1 MEKKQKHHI
10 VLKPN
15 AVSTEQPRV
24 QNIEEAQSFAKFLSG
39 DDNAAMYFFRAY
51 NRKLFLYCAKLVNNM
66 HAAED
71 ITQEVWERI
80 IKLRSQTQPE
90 IANPGGFMF
99 TIARNLCLNH
109 IKLKKHTIPLDAI
122 SEMDIPHEYQPGSTD
137 MEELVNSSLD
147 TLKFEDK
154 ELLVLN
160 MYCGYR
166 FDEIANMMG
175 MSPNAIWTRASR
187 ARAQLRDR
195 VKTMI
200 KRDNHS

>member
-1 MEKKQKHHI
+1 MEKKQKHI

-51 NRKLFLYCAKLVNNM
+51 NRKLYLYCAKLVNNM

-99 TIARNLCLNH
+99 TIARNLCLNQ

-122 SEMDIPHEYQPGSTD
+122 SEMDIPHEYQPGSTE

-195 VKTMI
+195 VKSMI

>member
-1 MEKKQKHHI
+1 MEKKQKHI

-122 SEMDIPHEYQPGSTD
+122 SEMDIPHEYQPGSTE

-195 VKTMI
+195 VKSMI

>member
-1 MEKKQKHHI
+1 MINKQHIESKKGIGHSGQSQA
-10 VLKPN
+10 LQSEE
-15 AVSTEQPRV
+15 ST
-24 QNIEEAQSFAKFLSG
+24 SFMNFLNG

-51 NRKLFLYCAKLVNNM
+51 NRKIFLYCAKLVNNA
-66 HAAED
+66 HIAED

-80 IKLRSQTQPE
+80 IKLRNQSQPE

-109 IKLKKHTIPLDAI
+109 IKLRKHTISIESI
-122 SEMDIPHEYQPGSTD
+122 SEFDIPHEYQPGSTD

-160 MYCGYR
+160 MFCGYR
-166 FDEIANMMG
+166 FDEIAEMMG

-187 ARAQLRDR
+187 ARAQLRDK
-195 VKTMI
+195 VKIMV
-200 KRDNHS
+200 KKDNL

>member
-1 MEKKQKHHI
+1 MEKKQKHI

-80 IKLRSQTQPE
+80 IKLRNQTQPE

-122 SEMDIPHEYQPGSTD
+122 SEMDIPHEYQPGSTE

-195 VKTMI
+195 VKSMI

>member
-1 MEKKQKHHI
+1 MEKKQKPI
-10 VLKPN
+10 VLKTN
-15 AVSTEQPRV
+15 AVSIEQPRV
-24 QNIEEAQSFAKFLSG
+24 INTEEAQCFAKFLSG

-122 SEMDIPHEYQPGSTD
+122 SEMEIPHEYQPGSTEV
-137 MEELVNSSLD
+137 EELVNSSLD

-195 VKTMI
+195 VKSML
-200 KRDNHS
+200 KRDNHT

>member
-1 MEKKQKHHI
+1 
-10 VLKPN
+10 
-15 AVSTEQPRV
+15 
-24 QNIEEAQSFAKFLSG
+24 
-39 DDNAAMYFFRAY
+39 MY
-51 NRKLFLYCAKLVNNM
+51 LQ
-66 HAAED
+66 
-71 ITQEVWERI
+71 QEGTCWCREHRT
-80 IKLRSQTQPE
+80 RSQTQPE

-122 SEMDIPHEYQPGSTD
+122 SEMDIPHEYQPGSTE

-195 VKTMI
+195 VKSMI

>member
-1 MEKKQKHHI
+1 MKKKQKHI

>member
-1 MEKKQKHHI
+1 MEKKQKHI

-109 IKLKKHTIPLDAI
+109 IKFKKHTFPLDAI

>member
-1 MEKKQKHHI
+1 MEKKQKHI

-90 IANPGGFMF
+90 IANPVGFMF

-195 VKTMI
+195 VKSMI

>member
-1 MEKKQKHHI
+1 MEKKQKHI

-99 TIARNLCLNH
+99 TIARNLCLNQ

>member
-1 MEKKQKHHI
+1 MEKKQKHI

-71 ITQEVWERI
+71 VTQEVWERI

>member
-1 MEKKQKHHI
+1 MEKKQKHI
-10 VLKPN
+10 EPKTN
-15 AVSTEQPRV
+15 AVSIEQPRV
-24 QNIEEAQSFAKFLSG
+24 YNAEEAQYFAKFLSG

-51 NRKLFLYCAKLVNNM
+51 NRKLFLYCAKLVNNT

-71 ITQEVWERI
+71 ITQEVWEKI

-90 IANPGGFMF
+90 IGNPGGFMF

-122 SEMDIPHEYQPGSTD
+122 SEMDIPHEYQPGSTE

-195 VKTMI
+195 VKSMI

>member
-1 MEKKQKHHI
+1 MINKH
-10 VLKPN
+10 
-15 AVSTEQPRV
+15 
-24 QNIEEAQSFAKFLSG
+24 NIESKKNTAQPGQSQTLQSEESKSFMNFLNG

-51 NRKLFLYCAKLVNNM
+51 NRKLFLYCAKLVNNA
-66 HAAED
+66 HFAED

-80 IKLRSQTQPE
+80 IKLRNQSQPE

-109 IKLKKHTIPLDAI
+109 IKLRKHTIPIEAI
-122 SEMDIPHEYQPGSTD
+122 SELNIPHAYQPGSTD

-160 MYCGYR
+160 MFCGYR
-166 FDEIANMMG
+166 FDEIAEMMR

-187 ARAQLRDR
+187 ARAQLREKINTM
-195 VKTMI
+195 VK
-200 KRDNHS
+200 KDLL

>member
-1 MEKKQKHHI
+1 MEKKQKHI

-51 NRKLFLYCAKLVNNM
+51 NRKLYLYCAKLVNNM

-99 TIARNLCLNH
+99 TIARNLCLNQ

>member
-1 MEKKQKHHI
+1 MQKHI

>member
-1 MEKKQKHHI
+1 MEKKQKHI

-51 NRKLFLYCAKLVNNM
+51 NRKLYLYCAKLVNNM

>member
-1 MEKKQKHHI
+1 MDNKEQSLELRHQQG
-10 VLKPN
+10 
-15 AVSTEQPRV
+15 ATEQPRIY
-24 QNIEEAQSFAKFLSG
+24 NLEEAQCFAKFLSG

-51 NRKLFLYCAKLVNNM
+51 NRKLFLYCAKLVSNI

-80 IKLRSQTQPE
+80 IKLRNHSQPD

-122 SEMDIPHEYQPGSTD
+122 SELDIPHEYQPGSTD

-154 ELLVLN
+154 ELLILN

-166 FDEIANMMG
+166 FDEIAQMMG

-195 VKTMI
+195 VKSMI
-200 KRDNHS
+200 KSDNQS

>member
-1 MEKKQKHHI
+1 MIKKQHRTTI
-10 VLKPN
+10 S
-15 AVSTEQPRV
+15 ASSTEMSNL
-24 QNIEEAQSFAKFLSG
+24 QNEESRSFTQFLNG
-39 DDNAAMYFFRAY
+39 DDNAAMYFFRTY
-51 NRKLFLYCAKLVNNM
+51 NRKLFLYCAKLVNNA

-80 IKLRSQTQPE
+80 IKLRKQSQPE
-90 IANPGGFMF
+90 ITNPGGFMF

-109 IKLKKHTIPLDAI
+109 IKLRKHTIPIDAI
-122 SEMDIPHEYQPGSTD
+122 SELDIPHEYQPGSTD

-154 ELLVLN
+154 ELLVLH
-160 MYCGYR
+160 MFCGYR
-166 FDEIANMMG
+166 FDEIAEMMS

-187 ARAQLRDR
+187 ARAQLREK

-200 KRDNHS
+200 RKDNP

>member
-1 MEKKQKHHI
+1 
-10 VLKPN
+10 
-15 AVSTEQPRV
+15 
-24 QNIEEAQSFAKFLSG
+24 
-39 DDNAAMYFFRAY
+39 
-51 NRKLFLYCAKLVNNM
+51 
-66 HAAED
+66 
-71 ITQEVWERI
+71 
-80 IKLRSQTQPE
+80 
-90 IANPGGFMF
+90 
-99 TIARNLCLNH
+99 
-109 IKLKKHTIPLDAI
+109 LKKHTIPLDAI
-122 SEMDIPHEYQPGSTD
+122 SEMDIPHEYQPGSTE

-195 VKTMI
+195 VKSMI

>member
-1 MEKKQKHHI
+1 MDRKQKTI
-10 VLKPN
+10 GLKPD
-15 AVSTEQPRV
+15 AESVDQPRIL
-24 QNIEEAQSFAKFLSG
+24 NTEEATCFAKFLSG

-51 NRKLFLYCAKLVNNM
+51 NRKLFLYCAKLVNNI

-80 IKLRSQTQPE
+80 IKLRNQSQPE

-122 SEMDIPHEYQPGSTD
+122 SELDIPHEYQPGSTD

-166 FDEIANMMG
+166 FDEIATMMG

-200 KRDNHS
+200 KRDNQS

>member
-1 MEKKQKHHI
+1 MDEEQKPI
-10 VLKPN
+10 ELKPT
-15 AVSTEQPRV
+15 AVSVEQPRF
-24 QNIEEAQSFAKFLSG
+24 QHSEEAQSFAKFISG

-51 NRKLFLYCAKLVNNM
+51 NRKLFLYCAKLVNNI

-80 IKLRSQTQPE
+80 IKLRNQSQPE

-122 SEMDIPHEYQPGSTD
+122 SEIDIPHEYQPGSTE

-166 FDEIANMMG
+166 FDEIAQMMG

-195 VKTMI
+195 VTNMM
-200 KRDNHS
+200 KRDNKS

>member
-1 MEKKQKHHI
+1 MEKKQKHI
-10 VLKPN
+10 IPKTN

-24 QNIEEAQSFAKFLSG
+24 YNAEEAQCFAKFLSG

-51 NRKLFLYCAKLVNNM
+51 NRKLFLYCAKLVNNT
-66 HAAED
+66 HVAED
-71 ITQEVWERI
+71 ITQEVWEKI

-122 SEMDIPHEYQPGSTD
+122 SEMDIPHEYQPGSTE

-195 VKTMI
+195 VKSMI

>member
-1 MEKKQKHHI
+1 MEKKQKHI

-24 QNIEEAQSFAKFLSG
+24 QNIEEAQCFAKFLSG

-80 IKLRSQTQPE
+80 IKLRCQTQPE

-122 SEMDIPHEYQPGSTD
+122 SEMDIPHEYQPGSTE

-195 VKTMI
+195 VKCMI

>member
-1 MEKKQKHHI
+1 MEKKQKHI

-195 VKTMI
+195 VKSMI

>member
-1 MEKKQKHHI
+1 MDEDQKPI
-10 VLKPN
+10 ELKPN
-15 AVSTEQPRV
+15 AVSVEQPRI
-24 QNIEEAQSFAKFLSG
+24 QHNQEAQSFAKFLSG

-51 NRKLFLYCAKLVNNM
+51 NRKLFLYCAKLVNNI

-80 IKLRSQTQPE
+80 IKLRNQSQPE

-122 SEMDIPHEYQPGSTD
+122 SELDIPHEYQPGSTE
-137 MEELVNSSLD
+137 MEELVHSSLD

-166 FDEIANMMG
+166 FDEIAQMMG

-195 VKTMI
+195 VKIMI
-200 KRDNHS
+200 KRDNKS

>member
-1 MEKKQKHHI
+1 MEKKQKHI
-10 VLKPN
+10 EPKTN
-15 AVSTEQPRV
+15 AVSIEQPRV
-24 QNIEEAQSFAKFLSG
+24 YNAEEAQYFAKFLSG

-51 NRKLFLYCAKLVNNM
+51 NRKLFLYCAKLVNNT

-71 ITQEVWERI
+71 ITQEVWEKI

-90 IANPGGFMF
+90 IGNPGGFMF

-122 SEMDIPHEYQPGSTD
+122 SEMDIPHEYQPGSTE

-187 ARAQLRDR
+187 VRAQLRDR
-195 VKTMI
+195 VKSMI

>member
-1 MEKKQKHHI
+1 MEKKQKHI
-10 VLKPN
+10 SLKPK
-15 AVSTEQPRV
+15 AVTIEQPRV
-24 QNIEEAQSFAKFLSG
+24 QNVEEAQCFAKFLSC

-80 IKLRSQTQPE
+80 IKLRCQTQPE

-122 SEMDIPHEYQPGSTD
+122 SEMDIPHEYQPGSTE

-195 VKTMI
+195 VKSMI

>member
-1 MEKKQKHHI
+1 MDKKQKTI
-10 VLKPN
+10 ALKPDLGSV
-15 AVSTEQPRV
+15 AQPRV
-24 QNIEEAQSFAKFLSG
+24 LNTEESLSFSKFLSG

-51 NRKLFLYCAKLVNNM
+51 NRKLFLYCAKLVNNI

-80 IKLRSQTQPE
+80 IKLRGQSQPE

-137 MEELVNSSLD
+137 MEELVKSSLD

-154 ELLVLN
+154 ELLILN

-166 FDEIANMMG
+166 FDEIATMMG

-200 KRDNHS
+200 KRDNQS

>member
-1 MEKKQKHHI
+1 LIKKQHI
-10 VLKPN
+10 VTQKQS
-15 AVSTEQPRV
+15 VQQEQKFVHQTEEST
-24 QNIEEAQSFAKFLSG
+24 AFMSFLSG
-39 DDNAAMYFFRAY
+39 DDSAAMYFFRTY
-51 NRKLFLYCAKLVNNM
+51 NRKIFLYCAKLVNNT

-71 ITQEVWERI
+71 LTQEVWERI
-80 IKLRSQTQPE
+80 IKLRNQSHPE
-90 IANPGGFMF
+90 INNPGGFMF

-109 IKLKKHTIPLDAI
+109 IKLRKHTIPIDAI
-122 SEMDIPHEYQPGSTD
+122 SEIDIPHEYQPGSTD

-160 MYCGYR
+160 MFCGYR
-166 FDEIANMMG
+166 FDEIADMMG

-187 ARAQLRDR
+187 ARAQLRDK

-200 KRDNHS
+200 RKDI

>member
-1 MEKKQKHHI
+1 MEKKQKHI

-80 IKLRSQTQPE
+80 IKLRNQTQPE

>member
-1 MEKKQKHHI
+1 MEKKQKST
-10 VLKPN
+10 VLKTN
-15 AVSTEQPRV
+15 AVSIEQPRV
-24 QNIEEAQSFAKFLSG
+24 INIEEEQCFAKFLSG

-90 IANPGGFMF
+90 ISNPGGFMF

-122 SEMDIPHEYQPGSTD
+122 SEMEIPHEYQPGSTEV
-137 MEELVNSSLD
+137 EELVNSSLD

-195 VKTMI
+195 VKSML
-200 KRDNHS
+200 KRDNHT

>member
-1 MEKKQKHHI
+1 MEKKQKHI